1 MKSLPIIGALEKKE
15 QEIYDAQI
23 DSLLPS
29 KIMDFHAHTGL
40 RENFREV
47 SEKRK
52 MEYIGV
58 GIAYYLPIE
67 DLFSIYERIFKG
79 KNVESVVC
87 PFPFRE
93 CKAAEA
99 NEYVSKAIK
108 EYEDVEGFFL
118 VDSSMTEEEMGNLL
132 LEGGFKGLK
141 PYPDRVVGKAW
152 NAIDVYDYVTPAMLK
167 IADRY
172 KLPIFI
178 HVPKDMRLASP
189 ETISEIREISTKFPD
204 STIVL
209 AHIGRLHCPPLIER
223 GISGVA
229 DLQNVYLET
238 SLVTNPDAFK
248 FALEKFTPERIV
260 FGTDLPASLIRC
272 KIICVDGKRIWAVR
286 EKYPWVK
293 DEERTLY
300 ENEIENLIPLVYE
313 NIFAFKKVI
322 RESNISKN
330 DIDKIFYKN
339 ARNILGSTEVPAIK

>member
-23 DSLLPS
+23 NSLLPS
-29 KIMDFHAHTGL
+29 KIIDFHAHTGL

-47 SEKRK
+47 SKKRR

-67 DLFSIYERIFKG
+67 KLLLIYQKVFKG
-79 KNVESVVC
+79 KIVESVVC

-93 CKAAEA
+93 CKATEA
-99 NEYVSKAIK
+99 NKYVSKVVK
-108 EYEDVEGFFL
+108 ENKNVEGFFL
-118 VDSSMTEEEMGNLL
+118 ADSILTEEKMGNLL
-132 LEGGFKGLK
+132 LEDGFKGLK

-152 NAIDVYDYVTPAMLK
+152 NDINVYDYVTPDMLK

-172 KLPIFI
+172 KLPIFM

-189 ETISEIREISTKFPD
+189 ETIKEIREISTKFPD
-204 STIVL
+204 VTIVL

-223 GISGVA
+223 GISSVA

-238 SLVTNPDAFK
+238 SLVTNPDVFK
-248 FALEKFTPERIV
+248 FALEKFGPERVI
-260 FGTDLPASLIRC
+260 FGTDLPASLVRC

-293 DEERTLY
+293 DEERKLY
-300 ENEIENLIPLVYE
+300 EKEIENLISLVYE
-313 NIFAFKKVI
+313 NILAFKKAI
-322 RESNISKN
+322 EELNLSKN
-330 DIDKIFYKN
+330 DVDKIFYKN
-339 ARNILGSTEVPAIK
+339 ARNILDRTEVPAIK